1 MKRRPARAKIIAV
14 LLETLMAISIHSTAF
29 EGR

>member
-14 LLETLMAISIHSTAF
+14 LLETLMAILYLSTV
-29 EGR
+29 EGY